1 MTKAQNINAVTV
13 SVNSIIKNIFGRLFR
28 YLVDMCNNTL
38 IDPTMKKVNFIGVL
52 DIAGFEIFEFNT
64 FEQICINFCN
74 EKLQQFFNHHMF
86 VLEQEEYVREGIEWE
101 MVDFG
106 MDLEATIQLMEKPMG
121 LLAILEEETLF
132 PKASDK
138 SFEDK
143 LKENLLGKTTAFLK
157 KQPGSKDKNA
167 HFALAHYAGVVNYNI
182 TDWLTKNK
190 DQINDTVVDMLKKC
204 DNQLVVYLFR

>member
-1 MTKAQNINAVTV
+1 MRSSNSTPSSRFASISVTR
-13 SVNSIIKNIFGRLFR
+13 SCSSSSTTTCLFWNR
-28 YLVDMCNNTL
+28 RSMS
-38 IDPTMKKVNFIGVL
+38 G
-52 DIAGFEIFEFNT
+52 EI
-64 FEQICINFCN
+64 QFCN
-74 EKLQQFFNHHMF
+74 F
-86 VLEQEEYVREGIEWE
+86 VTSLTLHREGIEWE

-106 MDLEATIQLMEKPMG
+106 MDLEATIQCMEKPMG
-121 LLAILEEETLF
+121 LMAILEEETMF
-132 PKASDK
+132 PKATDK

-167 HFALAHYAGVVNYNI
+167 HFALAHYAGIVNYNI

>member
-1 MTKAQNINAVTV
+1 
-13 SVNSIIKNIFGRLFR
+13 
-28 YLVDMCNNTL
+28 
-38 IDPTMKKVNFIGVL
+38 
-52 DIAGFEIFEFNT
+52 
-64 FEQICINFCN
+64 
-74 EKLQQFFNHHMF
+74 MF

-106 MDLEATIQLMEKPMG
+106 MDLEATIQCMEKPMG
-121 LLAILEEETLF
+121 LMAILEEETMF
-132 PKASDK
+132 PKATDK

-167 HFALAHYAGVVNYNI
+167 HFALAHYAGIVNYNI

-190 DQINDTVVDMLKKC
+190 DQINDTVVDLLKRC
-204 DNQLVVYLFR
+204 DNALVVYLFRFANDDIDLKLFSSPLSSEIILASQRKIPTRGRRRRRAKMPVRKPSRQCPLPSEPNWMPF

>member
-1 MTKAQNINAVTV
+1 
-13 SVNSIIKNIFGRLFR
+13 
-28 YLVDMCNNTL
+28 
-38 IDPTMKKVNFIGVL
+38 MKKANFIGIL
-52 DIAGFEIFEFNT
+52 DIAGMKCFNFFLCPCKLIFSFQVSRSSNSIRLNKSAST
-64 FEQICINFCN
+64 SVMKSSNNFSTIIC
-74 EKLQQFFNHHMF
+74 KSPHMIYQYIFPCRF

-106 MDLEATIQLMEKPMG
+106 MDLEATIQCMEKPMG
-121 LLAILEEETLF
+121 LMAILEEETLF

-167 HFALAHYAGVVNYNI
+167 HFALAHYAGIVNYNI

-190 DQINDTVVDMLKKC
+190 DQINDTVVDLLKKC

>member
-1 MTKAQNINAVTV
+1 
-13 SVNSIIKNIFGRLFR
+13 
-28 YLVDMCNNTL
+28 
-38 IDPTMKKVNFIGVL
+38 
-52 DIAGFEIFEFNT
+52 
-64 FEQICINFCN
+64 
-74 EKLQQFFNHHMF
+74 MF

-106 MDLEATIQLMEKPMG
+106 MDLEATIQCMEKPMG
-121 LLAILEEETLF
+121 LMAILEEETLF

-167 HFALAHYAGVVNYNI
+167 HFALAHYAGIVNYNI

-190 DQINDTVVDMLKKC
+190 DQINDTVVDLLKKC
-204 DNQLVVYLFR
+204 DNALVVYLFRYSTVHSDLLSSIFSISFILIVLGTPKKSTRVFCFCFSCNHSKCF

>member
-1 MTKAQNINAVTV
+1 MLTFI
-13 SVNSIIKNIFGRLFR
+13 
-28 YLVDMCNNTL
+28 L
-38 IDPTMKKVNFIGVL
+38 IPR
-52 DIAGFEIFEFNT
+52 
-64 FEQICINFCN
+64 
-74 EKLQQFFNHHMF
+74 F

-106 MDLEATIQLMEKPMG
+106 MDLEATINCMEKPMG
-121 LLAILEEETLF
+121 LMAILEEETMF
-132 PKASDK
+132 PKATDK

-167 HFALAHYAGVVNYNI
+167 HFALAHYAGIVNYNI

-190 DQINDTVVDMLKKC
+190 DQCNDTVCPDISFSVGNSEIFSSSRLWTK
-204 DNQLVVYLFR
+204 

>member
-1 MTKAQNINAVTV
+1 MIYQY
-13 SVNSIIKNIFGRLFR
+13 IFPCR
-28 YLVDMCNNTL
+28 
-38 IDPTMKKVNFIGVL
+38 
-52 DIAGFEIFEFNT
+52 
-64 FEQICINFCN
+64 
-74 EKLQQFFNHHMF
+74 F

-106 MDLEATIQLMEKPMG
+106 MDLEATIQCMEKPMG
-121 LLAILEEETLF
+121 LMAILEEETLF

-167 HFALAHYAGVVNYNI
+167 HFALAHYAGIVNYNI

-190 DQINDTVVDMLKKC
+190 DQINDTVVDLLKKC
-204 DNQLVVYLFR
+204 DNALVVYLFRYSTVHTDPFLSQSSSEIIRANLRKTRTRGRIRRRVKMPVQKPSRRCLLHSEPNWTPC

>member
-1 MTKAQNINAVTV
+1 MN
-13 SVNSIIKNIFGRLFR
+13 NS
-28 YLVDMCNNTL
+28 
-38 IDPTMKKVNFIGVL
+38 
-52 DIAGFEIFEFNT
+52 
-64 FEQICINFCN
+64 
-74 EKLQQFFNHHMF
+74 LQQFVQYQYKFLYRNRF

-106 MDLEATIQLMEKPMG
+106 MDLEATINCMEKPMG
-121 LLAILEEETLF
+121 LMAILEEETMF
-132 PKASDK
+132 PKATDK

-167 HFALAHYAGVVNYNI
+167 HFALAHYAGIVNYNI

-190 DQINDTVVDMLKKC
+190 DQCNDTVVC
-204 DNQLVVYLFR
+204 GFFYLHPDCLTNLLDLRLIK

>member
-1 MTKAQNINAVTV
+1 
-13 SVNSIIKNIFGRLFR
+13 
-28 YLVDMCNNTL
+28 
-38 IDPTMKKVNFIGVL
+38 
-52 DIAGFEIFEFNT
+52 
-64 FEQICINFCN
+64 
-74 EKLQQFFNHHMF
+74 MF

-106 MDLEATIQLMEKPMG
+106 MDLEATIQCMEKPMG
-121 LLAILEEETLF
+121 LMAILEEETMF
-132 PKASDK
+132 PKATDK

-167 HFALAHYAGVVNYNI
+167 HFALAHYAGIVNYNI

-190 DQINDTVVDMLKKC
+190 DQINDTVVDLLKRC
-204 DNQLVVYLFR
+204 DNALVVYLFRFANDDINLKLFHLHHLQRSSGPARGRSQQGEGEEEGQRCRSENLQDSVLCLQSPTGCPSDHPEPN

>member
-1 MTKAQNINAVTV
+1 
-13 SVNSIIKNIFGRLFR
+13 
-28 YLVDMCNNTL
+28 
-38 IDPTMKKVNFIGVL
+38 
-52 DIAGFEIFEFNT
+52 
-64 FEQICINFCN
+64 
-74 EKLQQFFNHHMF
+74 MF

-106 MDLEATIQLMEKPMG
+106 MDLEATIQCMEKPMG
-121 LLAILEEETLF
+121 LMAILEEETMF
-132 PKASDK
+132 PKATDK

-167 HFALAHYAGVVNYNI
+167 HFALAHYAGIVNYNI

-190 DQINDTVVDMLKKC
+190 DQINDTVVDLLKRC
-204 DNQLVVYLFR
+204 DNTLVVYLFRCAGDNINLKLIISLSYTEIIRASQRKIQTKGKRRRREKTPVQKPSRPCLLPSEHNWMPY

>member
-1 MTKAQNINAVTV
+1 
-13 SVNSIIKNIFGRLFR
+13 
-28 YLVDMCNNTL
+28 
-38 IDPTMKKVNFIGVL
+38 
-52 DIAGFEIFEFNT
+52 
-64 FEQICINFCN
+64 
-74 EKLQQFFNHHMF
+74 
-86 VLEQEEYVREGIEWE
+86 

-106 MDLEATIQLMEKPMG
+106 MDLEATIQCMEKPMG
-121 LLAILEEETLF
+121 LMAILEEETLF

-167 HFALAHYAGVVNYNI
+167 HFSLAHYAGIVNYNI

-190 DQINDTVVDMLKKC
+190 DQINDTVVDLLKRC
-204 DNQLVVYLFR
+204 DNPLVVYLFRYSSDHTDPFSSPSSSEIIRASQRKIQTRGRRRRREKMPVQKPSRQCPLPSDRNWMPY